1 MQRAALTE
9 IKNVLLEELTEPT
22 VYLKQL
28 LEPFQQTY
36 VFFTQTVKNIKK
48 AWHSLVSGYVFYVLP
63 FLGHYC
69 ISKK

>member
-9 IKNVLLEELTEPT
+9 IKNVLLEELTEPA

-36 VFFTQTVKNIKK
+36 ILFTQTVKNIKT
-48 AWHSLVSGYVFYVLP
+48 AWRILVSGYVFYVLP
-63 FLGHYC
+63 F
-69 ISKK
+69 